1 MPRNEQMF
9 PSQRRRGAKT
19 KKENAGSGF
28 ESRAPPSSRREFDQ
42 FIYGFYAAGADFVE
56 AGDS

>member
-1 MPRNEQMF
+1 MF